1 MHNRKPQIEDKYVL
15 RFPDGMR
22 DRLKEEAAK
31 NGRSLNAE
39 IIQRLSESLTAINC
53 VTDFSKPSLIEGVRI
68 PLPPDLVEAIQKAA
82 EKQKRS
88 IEGQAISTLDAAYM
102 HLKR

>member
-22 DRLKEEAAK
+22 DRLKDEAAK

-39 IIQRLSESLTAINC
+39 IIQRLSESLTAVKR
-53 VTDFSKPSLIEGVRI
+53 VTDFSKSSLIEGARI
-68 PLPPDLVEAIQKAA
+68 PLPPDLAEAIQKAA
-82 EKQKRS
+82 EKQRRS
-88 IEGQAISTLDAAYM
+88 LADQAISTLDAAYM